1 MRYPILF
8 LTLFIS
14 AFIFGQSIQV
24 SHSSGKYNKSIL
36 VEIYGD
42 FTKAYYSVDG
52 SKPSKRFSKPIEISK
67 STFLKIKPVFEG
79 DSIDT
84 LISRAYILNFETKLP
99 IVSIGVDEDYFW
111 DKEKGIY
118 VLGAHAYKD
127 TTGHWHNANYEKKW
141 ERPIHIIF
149 LDTNN
154 QEGFNQKCGIKIFG
168 ESTRRQPD
176 KSMKIIAR
184 TEYGTSRFKHKI
196 FPQKDISEFKQL
208 VIRTSGNDYNGSRF
222 KDVLNAYLARNIGLD
237 YMAYQPV
244 QLFLNG
250 QYWGVYNLRE
260 KVNEHYLFENHGAN
274 KDSSSII
281 MGRWV
286 RQHGS
291 SSDYMKMYNWFMRLD
306 TMDNEAYEKA
316 KTMLDIRNYI
326 NYRVFQIYLNNRD
339 SRGNIRY
346 WNSKDLDGKFRMILY
361 DTDLSLGT
369 ASRKYLAKCLS
380 SKRTD
385 WFNPEWSTFYL
396 RKLMQNDQFKN
407 DFINQMA
414 HLMNT
419 AIHRD
424 TIIAA
429 VDKLEGIYKDELPRN
444 GKLLA
449 PHLKRVP
456 LTEKDWLE
464 KVDHF
469 RMYAKLRH
477 RHLRPEMVKLLAPK
491 GMYTLKLAGDTGSII
506 VNGNYPIKLPFE
518 GIYYKDIP
526 LPIKAVES
534 EEWQFIKW
542 SDGDT
547 SQVKLIHN
555 LEDTLLVQPLYEKI
569 ESEIAIES
577 SVKNLESDAVNNE
590 SNELMLFLGYALL
603 GLGFLLLLVYV
614 ALKITKR

>member
-1 MRYPILF
+1 
-8 LTLFIS
+8 
-14 AFIFGQSIQV
+14 
-24 SHSSGKYNKSIL
+24 
-36 VEIYGD
+36 
-42 FTKAYYSVDG
+42 
-52 SKPSKRFSKPIEISK
+52 
-67 STFLKIKPVFEG
+67 
-79 DSIDT
+79 
-84 LISRAYILNFETKLP
+84 
-99 IVSIGVDEDYFW
+99 
-111 DKEKGIY
+111 
-118 VLGAHAYKD
+118 
-127 TTGHWHNANYEKKW
+127 
-141 ERPIHIIF
+141 
-149 LDTNN
+149 
-154 QEGFNQKCGIKIFG
+154 
-168 ESTRRQPD
+168 
-176 KSMKIIAR
+176 
-184 TEYGTSRFKHKI
+184 
-196 FPQKDISEFKQL
+196 
-208 VIRTSGNDYNGSRF
+208 
-222 KDVLNAYLARNIGLD
+222 
-237 YMAYQPV
+237 
-244 QLFLNG
+244 
-250 QYWGVYNLRE
+250 
-260 KVNEHYLFENHGAN
+260 
-274 KDSSSII
+274 

-316 KTMLDIRNYI
+316 KTLLDIRNYI
-326 NYRVFQIYLNNRD
+326 NYRVFQIYLNNTD

-361 DTDLSLGT
+361 DTDLSFGT
-369 ASRKYLAKCLS
+369 ASRKYLVKCLS

-396 RKLMQNDQFKN
+396 RKLMQNDAFKN

-456 LTEKDWLE
+456 LSEEEWLD

-491 GMYTLKLAGDTGSII
+491 GMYTLKIAGDIGSIV

-526 LPIKAVES
+526 LPIKAIES

-569 ESEIAIES
+569 EREVVIES
-577 SVKNLESDAVNNE
+577 SIENVEKEATNNAG
-590 SNELMLFLGYALL
+590 NELMLLIGYALL

-614 ALKITKR
+614 VLKITKR